1 MAEREGFEPSIRFCR
16 ILTFQASAFDHSA
29 TAPHALDAIAPS
41 VRVGCSQAIACEA
54 PVGQHGAMIVTLIAA
69 VAGSLQSAP
78 PAPPPGTAPAPTEAI
93 AGDWRPIPDDEV
105 MIVSLGTGKRVVI
118 RLAAALA
125 PAHAANVR
133 ALALARW
140 WDGASVY
147 RVQENWV
154 AQWGDATEK
163 KPLPVGVTDRPA
175 AEFEIAGFAP
185 AVRMARA
192 DAYSTAAGITAD
204 SWPVATDGRSA
215 WLTHCYGMVGVARD
229 ALPSTGSG
237 AELFTPIGQ
246 SARRL
251 DRNYTV
257 VGRIIE
263 GMQYLSGLPRSDAA
277 MGVYASEG
285 ERLPIVAVRLASD
298 LPAAERPRF
307 EYRAADNPRFAAMV
321 ASREHPKPPTVGLG
335 GASVCDVPLATR
347 KAVASP

>member
-1 MAEREGFEPSIRFCR
+1 MPPLSSTVLLASLLAMGPPLPRPV
-16 ILTFQASAFDHSA
+16 QA
-29 TAPHALDAIAPS
+29 
-41 VRVGCSQAIACEA
+41 G
-54 PVGQHGAMIVTLIAA
+54 G
-69 VAGSLQSAP
+69 
-78 PAPPPGTAPAPTEAI
+78 APAPTPLPSDAQP
-93 AGDWRPIPDDEV
+93 GDWRAIPDDEV
-105 MIVSLGTGKRVVI
+105 LIVTLATGKRVVI

-133 ALALARW
+133 ALAAARW

-163 KPLPVGVTDRPA
+163 KPLPTGVTDRPA
-175 AEFEIAGFAP
+175 AEFEITGFAP

-192 DAYSTAAGITAD
+192 DPYSTASGITAD
-204 SWPVATDGRSA
+204 GWPVASDGRAA

-263 GMQYLSGLPRSDAA
+263 GMQQLSGLPRSDAP
-277 MGVYASEG
+277 MGVYASED
-285 ERLPIVAVRLASD
+285 ERLGIVSVRLASD

-307 EYRAADNPRFAAMV
+307 EYRAADNPRFAALV
-321 ASREHPKPPTVGLG
+321 AARENPRPPTVSLG
-335 GASVCDVPLATR
+335 GASVCDVPLPTR
-347 KAVASP
+347 RTPAG